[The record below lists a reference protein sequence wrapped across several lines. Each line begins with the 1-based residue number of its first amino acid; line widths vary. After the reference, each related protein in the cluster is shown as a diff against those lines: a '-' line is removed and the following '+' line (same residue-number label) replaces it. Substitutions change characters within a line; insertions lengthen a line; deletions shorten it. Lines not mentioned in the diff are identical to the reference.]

1 MRLKHNK
8 KRNVAFVYEALVRE
22 LTKNVVKQNKMKA
35 KTISSIILE
44 SFKRG
49 SLLHEELNIY
59 KSLYEATAMPASLA
73 RKIILE
79 SKIAHEKIDKS
90 QVFAEQTQLIKRIN
104 KLLGTAVYNS
114 FVPNYKSIATVH
126 SIFNNKLSPKNK
138 VLMEE
143 KILEAMMSV
152 PHEAKTNLKHIDDLV
167 FKTFVSK
174 FNEKYKDKLLE
185 GQKKLLVKYISSFED
200 NVKTAV

>member
-35 KTISSIILE
+35 KTISSIIIE
-44 SFKRG
+44 SFRKG

-59 KSLYEATAMPASLA
+59 KSLYEAKEMEKSLA
-73 RKIILE
+73 KKIIME
-79 SKIAHEKIDKS
+79 SKIAHEKMNKNE
-90 QVFAEQTQLIKRIN
+90 VFVEQTQLIKKIN
-104 KLLGTAVYNS
+104 KLLGTDVFNS

-143 KILEAMMSV
+143 KILARIT
-152 PHEAKTNLKHIDDLV
+152 KT
-167 FKTFVSK
+167 
-174 FNEKYKDKLLE
+174 
-185 GQKKLLVKYISSFED
+185 G
-200 NVKTAV
+200 